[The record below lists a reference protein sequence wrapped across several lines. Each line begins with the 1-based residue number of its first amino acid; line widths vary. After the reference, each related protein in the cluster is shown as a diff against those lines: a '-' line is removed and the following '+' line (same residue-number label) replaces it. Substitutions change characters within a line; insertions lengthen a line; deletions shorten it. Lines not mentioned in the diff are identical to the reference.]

1 MTKKVGRPR
10 KHGTDAVS
18 CLTRV
23 PRGLMDI
30 LDQEGL
36 SRQESVLA
44 AIERGIAACS
54 RCMQSC
60 NHAYAVQV
68 QREQERIKQELRNA
82 QSRILNLARQCLDA
96 GFEPQFLRQADE
108 IIEHLGQ
115 IELDLESNP

>member
-1 MTKKVGRPR
+1 MNKKVGRPR

-44 AIERGIAACS
+44 AIERGIAAG
-54 RCMQSC
+54 

-82 QSRILNLARQCLDA
+82 QSRILSLARQCLDA